1 MFWKDHPKRWHWM
14 SLLAAL
20 VVLFAFTTSAV
31 AAEDELNV
39 INHAIKAKGARWKA
53 EENLVSRLAP
63 EHRRKRLGLIL
74 PEMVPQEALQ
84 GPQEPLTA
92 AGSVAA
98 APGGTFDWRNF
109 TSSTAFPGL
118 PQGSYVTGIRDQ
130 GNCGSCWAFGTTA
143 ALESSALIADK
154 NPNQNLNLAEQVL
167 VSCANA
173 GNCGGGYITTASNY
187 IRNVGLPAETC
198 DPYLAQN
205 ATCNPKCADW
215 QTNTRAISAWYY
227 VGNTTAPSVDAIK
240 TALYTYGPMVTTMN
254 VYSDFFYYTGG
265 VYKYTSG
272 SYQGGHAITI
282 VGYDDTNSCFIVKNS
297 WGNWGESGFFRIAYS
312 ELNSVVG
319 FGHYTMYYIGEAG
332 PSPPPGPAPPVANFT
347 ANPSSGPAPLAVK
360 FTDHSTGSPTG
371 WDWTFG
377 DGAVS
382 QSQNPSHTY
391 ANPGPYKV
399 TLKASNPGGATST
412 SQTVT
417 ALAPTPAAPVAN
429 FSASPSSGQAPLAV
443 HFTDSSTGNPTAWSW
458 NFGDG
463 IYSQSQN
470 PSHTYKAA
478 GTYNITLTAS
488 NAAGSSNSTKTVI
501 ATAPPP
507 PNCTFSISPT
517 GRTLTQNGGSGSVRV
532 TSASGCK
539 WTAQSNVTWIH
550 LDSGA
555 SGTGNG
561 TVFYSVAPSTSSRNG
576 TITVAGRTFTIYQRR
591 FYWGATANGDKY

>member
-14 SLLAAL
+14 SLLAIL
-20 VVLFAFTTSAV
+20 VVMLAFTTSAV

-39 INHAIKAKGARWKA
+39 INQAIKAKGARWKA

-74 PEMVPQEALQ
+74 PQIEPQEALQ
-84 GPQEPLTA
+84 GPHRGSSTGGGATA
-92 AGSVAA
+92 APRG
-98 APGGTFDWRNF
+98 FDWRNF
-109 TSSTAFPGL
+109 SSSTAFPGL
-118 PQGSYVTGIRDQ
+118 PPGSYVTGIRDQ
-130 GNCGSCWAFGTTA
+130 GNCGSCWAFATAA

-154 NPNQNLNLAEQVL
+154 TPTENLNLAEQVL
-167 VSCANA
+167 VSCSTA
-173 GNCGGGYITTASNY
+173 GDCRGGYITTASNY

-227 VGNTTAPSVDAIK
+227 VGNTTTPSANAIK
-240 TALYTYGPMVTTMN
+240 TALYTYGPLVTTMN

-272 SYQGGHAITI
+272 SYQGAHAITI

-312 ELNSVVG
+312 EINSVVG
-319 FGHYTMYYIGEAG
+319 FGGSTIYYIGETG
-332 PSPPPGPAPPVANFT
+332 PPPPPGPAPPVANFS
-347 ANPSSGPAPLAVK
+347 ANPSSGPAPLAVH
-360 FTDHSTGSPTG
+360 FTDISTGSPTA
-371 WDWTFG
+371 WSWNFG
-377 DGAVS
+377 DGVSS

-391 ANPGPYKV
+391 NAAGTYYV
-399 TLKASNPGGATST
+399 TLKASNPGGTSST
-412 SQTVT
+412 FQTIT
-417 ALAPTPAAPVAN
+417 ALAPPPAGPVAN

-443 HFTDSSTGNPTAWSW
+443 HFTDSSTGSPTAWSW

-463 IYSQSQN
+463 VYSQSQN
-470 PSHTYKAA
+470 PSHTYSVA
-478 GTYNITLTAS
+478 GTYNVTLKAS
-488 NAAGSSNSTKTVI
+488 NRGGASSTTKTVI

-517 GRTLTQNGGSGSVRV
+517 GRTLTQNGGSGIVYVS
-532 TSASGCK
+532 SASGCK
-539 WTAQSNVTWIH
+539 WTAQSNVSWIH
-550 LDSGA
+550 IDSGA

-561 TVFYSVAPSTSSRNG
+561 TVFYSVAPSTSSRTG
-576 TITVAGRTFTIYQRR
+576 TITIAGRTLTIYQRR
-591 FYWGATANGDKY
+591 F